1 MNTVAPLSPPAL
13 EAPITLTP
21 ASTTAKTDWVK
32 RIRELGPAFAARA
45 AGYDENDAFVAENYA
60 ALKAARVFSAGVPAA
75 LGGGDASYE
84 ELCELVRVTAHYCSA
99 TALSLSM
106 HFHLVAA
113 TVWKWRHLK
122 APVEKLL
129 ERAAREQLVLV
140 TSGGSDWLVSSG
152 KAEEV
157 DGGYRINARKIFS
170 SGSPAG
176 DLLLTSAV
184 YDDPEAGPTVLHF
197 PIALNHP
204 QVKILST
211 WRTLGMRGT
220 GSNDVLIEN
229 VFVPAEAVNLRRPR
243 GRWHPALHLVS
254 KVALPMVYSAYVGI
268 AEAARD
274 LALREVQSKRENV
287 ETQFLAGEM
296 ENELFNARL
305 AHERLVDIGASW
317 QPGMETTD
325 AVLKAR
331 TLAGQAA
338 IQTVEKAVELVGG
351 RSFYRS
357 LGLERL
363 YRDVQAARF
372 HPLPEKLQ
380 HRFAGRVALGLSPD
394 A

>member
-1 MNTVAPLSPPAL
+1 V
-13 EAPITLTP
+13 
-21 ASTTAKTDWVK
+21 
-32 RIRELGPAFAARA
+32 
-45 AGYDENDAFVAENYA
+45 
-60 ALKAARVFSAGVPAA
+60 
-75 LGGGDASYE
+75 
-84 ELCELVRVTAHYCSA
+84 
-99 TALSLSM
+99 
-106 HFHLVAA
+106 
-113 TVWKWRHLK
+113 
-122 APVEKLL
+122 
-129 ERAAREQLVLV
+129 AREQLVLV
-140 TSGGSDWLVSSG
+140 SSGGSDWLVSSG

-204 QVKILST
+204 QVKILSN

-243 GRWHPALHLVS
+243 GCWHPALHLVS

-274 LALREVQSKRENV
+274 LAVREVQSKRENV
-287 ETQFLAGEM
+287 ETQFLAGEL

-305 AHERLVDIGASW
+305 AYERLVELGASAL
-317 QPGMETTD
+317 PGVETTD

-331 TLAGQAA
+331 TLAAQAA

-380 HRFAGRVALGLSPD
+380 QRFAGRVALGLSPD
-394 A
+394 V